1 MISLLLASLF
11 TLIELNCEN
20 LFDTR
25 HDSLKNDTEFLP
37 EGSHHWTRTRYWHK
51 LNDIGREIIALGD
64 DSAGWRLPDVV
75 AMCEVE
81 NDSVMYDLTKRS
93 LLRKARYEYLMTDSP
108 DERGI
113 DVALMYNP
121 VTFRPLSHHAIRI
134 PLLPDMRPTRDI
146 LYVAG
151 LAGETD
157 TLHLFVV
164 HAPSR
169 MGGERASRPF
179 RLQVTRLLIAAIDSI
194 RTISREAHIILAG
207 DFNDYADSPA
217 LDSLYIHDMHNVSA
231 TARGANG
238 ARGTYRFRGEWGS
251 LDQIICSLS
260 VAGKLANCHIGDL
273 PFLLEEDEKYG
284 GVHPRRTYLGP
295 KYQRGFSDHLPLV
308 ARFKL

>member
-151 LAGETD
+151 LAGEAD

-179 RLQVTRLLIAAIDSI
+179 RLQV
-194 RTISREAHIILAG
+194 
-207 DFNDYADSPA
+207 
-217 LDSLYIHDMHNVSA
+217 V
-231 TARGANG
+231 
-238 ARGTYRFRGEWGS
+238 RF
-251 LDQIICSLS
+251 
-260 VAGKLANCHIGDL
+260 
-273 PFLLEEDEKYG
+273 
-284 GVHPRRTYLGP
+284 
-295 KYQRGFSDHLPLV
+295 
-308 ARFKL
+308 

>member
-51 LNDIGREIIALGD
+51 LNDIGREIIALGE

-81 NDSVMYDLTKRS
+81 NDSVMYDLTRRS

-121 VTFRPLSHHAIRI
+121 VTFRPLFHHALRV

-151 LAGETD
+151 VAGTAD
-157 TLHLFVV
+157 TLHLLVV

-179 RLQVTRLLIAAIDSI
+179 RLQVARRLIAAIDSI
-194 RTISREAHIILAG
+194 RLLQPDAQILRAISTTMPVLPPSTVSTCTACTMFRPRPEAPTG
-207 DFNDYADSPA
+207 PGA
-217 LDSLYIHDMHNVSA
+217 L
-231 TARGANG
+231 TASGANG
-238 ARGTYRFRGEWGS
+238 ARSTR
-251 LDQIICSLS
+251 LS
-260 VAGKLANCHIGDL
+260 VA
-273 PFLLEEDEKYG
+273 FL
-284 GVHPRRTYLGP
+284 
-295 KYQRGFSDHLPLV
+295 
-308 ARFKL
+308 